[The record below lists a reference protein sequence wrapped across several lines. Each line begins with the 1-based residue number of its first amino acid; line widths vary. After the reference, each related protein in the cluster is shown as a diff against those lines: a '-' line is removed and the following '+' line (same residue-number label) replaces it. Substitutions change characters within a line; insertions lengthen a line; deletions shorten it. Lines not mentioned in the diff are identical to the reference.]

1 MMREYAIEMS
11 DIKKS
16 FKDFTI
22 ENFNLKIEKGFI
34 TGFIGPNGSGKTT
47 TIKLIMNLIK
57 PENGSIK
64 IFGKDIRNNEEEIK
78 ERIGFV
84 YAENTYYD
92 HLTVKQTGDLIA
104 PFYKKWDTNVFLS
117 YVTLFQLPKDKKVKK
132 LSTGMKVKLS
142 LAIALSHSADLI
154 ILDEPT
160 SGLDPIVRSE
170 VLNILYEII
179 QDENKTVLFSSHIT
193 SDLDKIADTIAFI
206 NDGKLV
212 FNQAKDDVL
221 LKYKIVKGPSSILDN
236 ELKSLLISYHE
247 TSVGFEGLSF
257 NYKTFEELFGNQ
269 VLIEPASLEE
279 IVVYI
284 VKGAEYESIT
294 S

>member
-1 MMREYAIEMS
+1 MREYAIEMS

-22 ENFNLKIEKGFI
+22 ENFNLKVEKGFI

-57 PENGSIK
+57 PENGNIK
-64 IFGKDIRNNEEEIK
+64 IFGKDVRNNEEEIR

-104 PFYKKWDTNVFLS
+104 PFYRKWDTDVFLS
-117 YVTLFQLPKDKKVKK
+117 YVTLFQLPKNKKVKK

-170 VLNILYEII
+170 VLNILHEII
-179 QDENKTVLFSSHIT
+179 LDENKTVLFSSHIT

-212 FNQAKDDVL
+212 FNQAKDDIL

-236 ELKSLLISYHE
+236 ELRSLLISYHE
-247 TSVGFEGLSF
+247 TPVGFEGLSF
-257 NYKTFEELFGNQ
+257 HYETFVELFGDQ
-269 VLIEPASLEE
+269 ILIEPASLEE

-284 VKGAEYESIT
+284 VKGAEYASVT

>member
-1 MMREYAIEMS
+1 MKEYAIEMN

-22 ENFNLKIEKGFI
+22 EKFNLKVEKGFI

-57 PENGSIK
+57 PEDGNIK
-64 IFGKDIRNNEEEIK
+64 IFGKDVRNNEEEIR

-84 YAENTYYD
+84 YAEDTYYD

-104 PFYKKWDTNVFLS
+104 PFYRKWNTNVFLS
-117 YVTLFQLPKDKKVKK
+117 YVTLFQLPKNKKVKK

-170 VLNILYEII
+170 VLNILHEII

-212 FNQAKDDVL
+212 FNQAKDDIL

-236 ELKSLLISYHE
+236 ELRSLLISYHE
-247 TSVGFEGLSF
+247 TPVGFEGLTF
-257 NYKTFEELFGNQ
+257 NYKTFEELFGDQ

-284 VKGAEYESIT
+284 VKGAEYASIT

>member
-1 MMREYAIEMS
+1 MREYAIEMS

-22 ENFNLKIEKGFI
+22 ENFNLKVEKGFI

-57 PENGSIK
+57 PENGNIK
-64 IFGKDIRNNEEEIK
+64 IFGKDVRNNEEEIR

-92 HLTVKQTGDLIA
+92 HLTVKQSGDLIA
-104 PFYKKWDTNVFLS
+104 PFYRKWDTNIFLS
-117 YVTLFQLPKDKKVKK
+117 YVTLFQLPKNKKVKK

-160 SGLDPIVRSE
+160 SGLDPIARSE

-206 NDGKLV
+206 NDGKLI
-212 FNQAKDDVL
+212 FNQAKDDIL

-236 ELKSLLISYHE
+236 ELRSLFISFHE
-247 TSVGFEGLSF
+247 TPVGFEGLSF
-257 NYKTFEELFGNQ
+257 NYKTFEELFGDQ

-284 VKGAEYESIT
+284 VKGAEYASIT

>member
-1 MMREYAIEMS
+1 MREYAIEMS

-22 ENFNLKIEKGFI
+22 ENFNLKVEKGFI

-57 PENGSIK
+57 PENGNIK
-64 IFGKDIRNNEEEIK
+64 IFGKDVRNNEEEIR

-104 PFYKKWDTNVFLS
+104 PFYRKWDTNIFLS
-117 YVTLFQLPKDKKVKK
+117 YVTLFQLPKNKKVKK

-160 SGLDPIVRSE
+160 SGLDPIARSE

-206 NDGKLV
+206 NDGKLI
-212 FNQAKDDVL
+212 FNQAKDDIL

-236 ELKSLLISYHE
+236 ELRSLFISFHE
-247 TSVGFEGLSF
+247 TPVGFEGLSF
-257 NYKTFEELFGNQ
+257 NYKTFEELFGDQ

-284 VKGAEYESIT
+284 VKGAEYASIT

>member
-1 MMREYAIEMS
+1 MREYAIEMS

-22 ENFNLKIEKGFI
+22 ENFNLKVEKGFI

-57 PENGSIK
+57 PENGNIK
-64 IFGKDIRNNEEEIK
+64 IFGKDVKNNEEEIR

-104 PFYKKWDTNVFLS
+104 PFYRKWDTNIFLS
-117 YVTLFQLPKDKKVKK
+117 YVTLFQLPKNKKVKT
-132 LSTGMKVKLS
+132 LSTGMKIKLS

-206 NDGKLV
+206 NNGKLI
-212 FNQAKDDVL
+212 FNQAKDDIL

-236 ELKSLLISYHE
+236 ELRSLFISFHE
-247 TSVGFEGLSF
+247 TPIGFEGLSF
-257 NYKTFEELFGNQ
+257 NYKTFEELFGDQ

-284 VKGAEYESIT
+284 VKGAEYASIT

>member
-1 MMREYAIEMS
+1 MREYAIEMS

-22 ENFNLKIEKGFI
+22 ENFNLKVEKGFI

-57 PENGSIK
+57 PENGNIK
-64 IFGKDIRNNEEEIK
+64 IFGKDVKNNEEEIR

-104 PFYKKWDTNVFLS
+104 PFYRKWDTNIFLS
-117 YVTLFQLPKDKKVKK
+117 YVTLFQLPKNKKVKT
-132 LSTGMKVKLS
+132 LSTGMKTKLS

-206 NDGKLV
+206 NNGKLI
-212 FNQAKDDVL
+212 FNQAKDDIL

-236 ELKSLLISYHE
+236 ELRSLFISFHE
-247 TSVGFEGLSF
+247 TPVGFEGLSF
-257 NYKTFEELFGNQ
+257 NYKTFEELFGDQ

-284 VKGAEYESIT
+284 VKGAEYASIT

>member
-1 MMREYAIEMS
+1 MKEYAIEMN

-22 ENFNLKIEKGFI
+22 EKFNLKVEKGFI

-57 PENGSIK
+57 PEDGNIK
-64 IFGKDIRNNEEEIK
+64 IFGKDARNNEEEIR

-84 YAENTYYD
+84 YAEDTYYD

-104 PFYKKWDTNVFLS
+104 PFYRKWNTNVFLS
-117 YVTLFQLPKDKKVKK
+117 YVTLFQLPKNKKVKK

-170 VLNILYEII
+170 VLNILHEII

-212 FNQAKDDVL
+212 FNQAKDDIL

-236 ELKSLLISYHE
+236 ELRSLLISYHE
-247 TSVGFEGLSF
+247 TPVGFEGLSF
-257 NYKTFEELFGNQ
+257 NYKTFEELFGDQ

-284 VKGAEYESIT
+284 VKGAEYASIT

>member
-1 MMREYAIEMS
+1 MREYAIEMS

-22 ENFNLKIEKGFI
+22 ENFNLKVEKGFI

-57 PENGSIK
+57 PENGNIK
-64 IFGKDIRNNEEEIK
+64 IFGKDVKNNEEEIR

-104 PFYKKWDTNVFLS
+104 PFYRKWDTNIFLS
-117 YVTLFQLPKDKKVKK
+117 YVTLFQLPKNKKVKT
-132 LSTGMKVKLS
+132 LSTGMKIKLS

-206 NDGKLV
+206 NNGKLI
-212 FNQAKDDVL
+212 FNQAKDDIL

-236 ELKSLLISYHE
+236 ELRSLFISFHE
-247 TSVGFEGLSF
+247 TPVGFEGLSF
-257 NYKTFEELFGNQ
+257 NYKTFEELFGDQ

-284 VKGAEYESIT
+284 VKGAEYASIT

>member
-179 QDENKTVLFSSHIT
+179 QDDHKTVLFSSHIT